1 MYYFGSY
8 LGSGLISYAADEQN
22 GNTNISNVTFEAY
35 FKGDNDQ
42 KVYSKEADITSEL
55 TLYLAIGVK
64 EGTLKNFKIDFENT
78 NFKLRDGRTKI
89 EATQINAT
97 ETKEISLPIVA
108 KNDSTFNLDL
118 LNMENK
124 IKITGK
130 YISNNNETTDL
141 NTEKTVSIKW
151 NSSNLT
157 SMTEEER
164 KETKVLTAE
173 IITNKTYT
181 IGETQKRLIQV
192 KVTSGIK
199 NNIYPIE
206 KTIITVNPLEAG
218 EISESEFTNGTK
230 LTAEEVNVATYSTKA
245 TNGKDGSTNFG
256 KAEENKLGSWQYNSE
271 TGITTITINNNKD
284 ESNNVAW
291 AKNAVDEFV
300 VTYIYNEE
308 SVKNTKAFRTVAEN
322 NLKLYTDEGEHKKT
336 TEYWETNTEKAMPI
350 ELNIQAPESLSKKY
364 ISTGKDFKE
373 TLTLNISTTKLE
385 KNLFVVSS
393 MDRLNISDEDETKVK
408 PSTTYKTTYI
418 NKEDFMNILGE
429 NGEVDILN
437 MSTEEELGKITKD
450 SVDTNNEAMLSFTY
464 PSNVSLIGI
473 QLSNPVK
480 EGKLNIENSKTLNI
494 ANVTEYTSNIDKIEK
509 LTLSSLAAIQNIDEK
524 DPVYDTDAQIKEITL
539 TNPETN
545 VELGVDLGQDKTT
558 LPVGTKNTVGFT
570 VSLKTSG
577 ENDKLYN
584 NPTVQIKLPEE
595 AKEVA
600 IVKDSEDLAHANGLE
615 FEGWKVNGNTI
626 EIKLKGNQAQT
637 SNYDGQDTTITFSA
651 EFSTQKLLPTITRN
665 IDLTVTN
672 GEEQKTNSKQVTFSA
687 DKGILLANSISNYNG
702 TEPSISAFKNEEK
715 SGLLNSASDK
725 AITATGEATI
735 INNTGNKLENTEII
749 GKGNIKV
756 AMEGATIAYT
766 KDQEVTQNSNWNIT
780 EYAQDVTGYKITIPT
795 IENAKTVKFTYEL
808 TIPAN
813 LGANKTIELQY
824 TVYSGTEEIASP
836 KILLLTE
843 QNVKLELNVEPT
855 VKDGETVYEED
866 ELVYKIKIKNTGE
879 TIARNVKIS
888 NIIPE
893 GTTLVGQNQTEWTIE
908 RLGIGESIIKEI
920 RVKVNSLQEG
930 ETEKTITNTTTV
942 KADYLEENLQNK
954 IVNKVK
960 KSDIKIETVSKYG
973 TQFYAG
979 DVISHGVKITNTT
992 ENVLENVTVKMNIP
1006 EGTTY
1011 YNRSQDKE
1019 FDELQYN
1026 WDEEKELATW
1036 NLKKLGINESIT
1048 LNLQTVANELD
1059 NNSIEKKLIYNFE
1072 IDYDGDNKVVKS
1084 VYNGNIVKPNL
1095 DLKLEASKENVKVGE
1110 NITYELDIKNT
1121 TDYITSAD
1129 INLELSDGLV
1139 IKSVETTEDDEKIQE
1154 NIYEANKVSLSKN
1167 IKAQS
1172 NIKITIVA
1180 NVTDTFKKGDI
1191 IKADAKVDVYG
1202 RNNDGLKESI
1212 ETVFTKEITV
1222 NSSVSVDAEYPE
1234 APNPIEP
1241 DPEIPL
1247 NPDNPENPDNPDNP
1261 TPTPTPDPKPTNPD
1275 DPDTP
1280 VEKIYTI
1287 SGVAWLDE
1295 NENGQKESSERL
1307 LKGILVKIKQINKDK
1322 VAEYLKDDNGED
1334 LTAITNNNGEYV
1346 FKNLEP
1352 GQYILEFKYNT
1363 KTYKLT
1369 QVANKDSIPYESK
1382 TSEGTTVKT
1391 DTITIKNSNIG
1402 NIDIG
1407 LVLNST
1413 FDLELNKYI
1422 TRAVVQNNA
1431 GTTEYKYNNEQLAKL
1446 EIKAKQM
1453 ASSTVFIEYVI
1464 EVKNNGAVPGSAQV
1478 IADYLPKELKFSSE
1492 MNTDWYQG
1500 TDGNLYTEKLKDVTI
1515 EPGETKQV
1523 SLILTKAMT
1532 ENNTG
1537 TFVNAAEIYEDKNDF
1552 GLVDTNS
1559 TPANQEEK
1567 ENDYSTAE
1575 IMISTA
1581 TGSPAMYIGIIMA
1594 CMLILG
1600 GGVYMINKKVING
1613 KKSI

>member
-1 MYYFGSY
+1 
-8 LGSGLISYAADEQN
+8 
-22 GNTNISNVTFEAY
+22 
-35 FKGDNDQ
+35 
-42 KVYSKEADITSEL
+42 
-55 TLYLAIGVK
+55 
-64 EGTLKNFKIDFENT
+64 
-78 NFKLRDGRTKI
+78 
-89 EATQINAT
+89 
-97 ETKEISLPIVA
+97 
-108 KNDSTFNLDL
+108 
-118 LNMENK
+118 
-124 IKITGK
+124 
-130 YISNNNETTDL
+130 
-141 NTEKTVSIKW
+141 
-151 NSSNLT
+151 
-157 SMTEEER
+157 
-164 KETKVLTAE
+164 
-173 IITNKTYT
+173 
-181 IGETQKRLIQV
+181 
-192 KVTSGIK
+192 
-199 NNIYPIE
+199 
-206 KTIITVNPLEAG
+206 
-218 EISESEFTNGTK
+218 
-230 LTAEEVNVATYSTKA
+230 
-245 TNGKDGSTNFG
+245 
-256 KAEENKLGSWQYNSE
+256 
-271 TGITTITINNNKD
+271 
-284 ESNNVAW
+284 
-291 AKNAVDEFV
+291 
-300 VTYIYNEE
+300 
-308 SVKNTKAFRTVAEN
+308 
-322 NLKLYTDEGEHKKT
+322 
-336 TEYWETNTEKAMPI
+336 
-350 ELNIQAPESLSKKY
+350 
-364 ISTGKDFKE
+364 
-373 TLTLNISTTKLE
+373 
-385 KNLFVVSS
+385 
-393 MDRLNISDEDETKVK
+393 
-408 PSTTYKTTYI
+408 
-418 NKEDFMNILGE
+418 
-429 NGEVDILN
+429 
-437 MSTEEELGKITKD
+437 
-450 SVDTNNEAMLSFTY
+450 
-464 PSNVSLIGI
+464 
-473 QLSNPVK
+473 
-480 EGKLNIENSKTLNI
+480 
-494 ANVTEYTSNIDKIEK
+494 
-509 LTLSSLAAIQNIDEK
+509 
-524 DPVYDTDAQIKEITL
+524 
-539 TNPETN
+539 
-545 VELGVDLGQDKTT
+545 
-558 LPVGTKNTVGFT
+558 
-570 VSLKTSG
+570 
-577 ENDKLYN
+577 
-584 NPTVQIKLPEE
+584 
-595 AKEVA
+595 
-600 IVKDSEDLAHANGLE
+600 
-615 FEGWKVNGNTI
+615 
-626 EIKLKGNQAQT
+626 
-637 SNYDGQDTTITFSA
+637 
-651 EFSTQKLLPTITRN
+651 
-665 IDLTVTN
+665 
-672 GEEQKTNSKQVTFSA
+672 
-687 DKGILLANSISNYNG
+687 
-702 TEPSISAFKNEEK
+702 
-715 SGLLNSASDK
+715 
-725 AITATGEATI
+725 
-735 INNTGNKLENTEII
+735 
-749 GKGNIKV
+749 
-756 AMEGATIAYT
+756 MEGATIAYT

-942 KADYLEENLQNK
+942 KADYLAENLQNK
-954 IVNKVK
+954 IVNKVN
-960 KSDIKIETVSKYG
+960 KSDIKIETFSKYG
-973 TQFYAG
+973 MQFYAG
-979 DVISHGVKITNTT
+979 DVISHSVKITNTT
-992 ENVLENVTVKMNIP
+992 ENILENVTVKMNIP

-1019 FDELQYN
+1019 FDGLQYN

-1048 LNLQTVANELD
+1048 LNLQTIANELD

-1072 IDYDGDNKVVKS
+1072 IDYDGDNKIVKS
-1084 VYNGNIVKPNL
+1084 VYNGDIVRPNL

-1121 TDYITSAD
+1121 TDYTTSAD

-1139 IKSVETTEDDEKIQE
+1139 IKSIETTENNEKTQE
-1154 NIYEANKVSLSKN
+1154 DIYEANKISLSKD

-1172 NIKITIVA
+1172 NIKIAIVA

>member
-22 GNTNISNVTFEAY
+22 SNTNISNVTFEAY

-42 KVYSKEADITSEL
+42 KVYSNEADISSEL

-78 NFKLRDGRTKI
+78 NFKLKDGRTKI

-118 LNMENK
+118 LNMDNK

-141 NTEKTVSIKW
+141 NTEKTISIKW

-164 KETKVLTAE
+164 KETKVLSTE

-192 KVTSGIK
+192 KVKSGIK

-218 EISESEFTNGTK
+218 EMNEKEFTNGTK
-230 LTAEEVNVATYSTKA
+230 LTAEEVNVAAYSTKA
-245 TNGKDGSTNFG
+245 TNGKDGSANFG

-271 TGITTITINNNKD
+271 TGITTITINNSKD

-291 AKNAVDEFV
+291 AKNAVDEFI

-308 SVKNTKAFRTVAEN
+308 SVKNAKAFRTVAEN

-336 TEYWETNTEKAMPI
+336 ARYWETNAEKAMPI

-393 MDRLNISDEDETKVK
+393 IDRLNISDEDQTKVK
-408 PSTTYKTTYI
+408 PSTTYKSTYI

-429 NGEVDILN
+429 NGEVAILN

-450 SVDTNNEAMLSFTY
+450 SVDSNNEEMLSFTY

-480 EGKLNIENSKTLNI
+480 EGKLNIENNKNLNI

-509 LTLSSLAAIQNIDEK
+509 LTLSSLAAIQNIDEE
-524 DPVYDTDAQIKEITL
+524 DSVYDTDAQIKEITL

-615 FEGWKVNGNTI
+615 FKNWKVNGNTI
-626 EIKLKGNQAQT
+626 EIELEGNQAQT

-672 GEEQKTNSKQVTFSA
+672 GEDQKTNSKQVIFSA
-687 DKGILLANSISNYNG
+687 DKGILLVNSISNYNG

-715 SGLLNSASDK
+715 SGLLNSTSDK

-766 KDQEVTQNSNWNIT
+766 KDQEVTKNSNWNVT
-780 EYAQDVTGYKITIPT
+780 EYAQDVTGYKITVPT

-824 TVYSGTEEIASP
+824 TVYNRSEEIASP

-855 VKDGETVYEED
+855 VKDGENVYEGQA
-866 ELVYKIKIKNTGE
+866 LNYNVTVKNTGE
-879 TIARNVKIS
+879 TEARNVEINTNLSEGLEVKAGTQSSWKIDK
-888 NIIPE
+888 
-893 GTTLVGQNQTEWTIE
+893 
-908 RLGIGESIIKEI
+908 LGAGEEI
-920 RVKVNSLQEG
+920 
-930 ETEKTITNTTTV
+930 TKTIQAKAKNLEESEKEKIITAEIIV
-942 KADYLEENLQNK
+942 KADYLKEELK
-954 IVNKVK
+954 TTITNKVK
-960 KSDIKIETVSKYG
+960 ASKIRVSIEDGYTDDAIIYVQGKMSYV
-973 TQFYAG
+973 T
-979 DVISHGVKITNTT
+979 KITNTST
-992 ENVLENVTVKMNIP
+992 ETIN
-1006 EGTTY
+1006 
-1011 YNRSQDKE
+1011 
-1019 FDELQYN
+1019 
-1026 WDEEKELATW
+1026 
-1036 NLKKLGINESIT
+1036 NLKIVCTLPEETTFKSDYIYLGEEEINPSRKQNGNKIEYSITELGSGSTLLIGSNLVAKALNENESER
-1048 LNLQTVANELD
+1048 TVTATTTVEAD
-1059 NNSIEKKLIYNFE
+1059 NIEKY
-1072 IDYDGDNKVVKS
+1072 S
-1084 VYNGNIVKPNL
+1084 VSKNDIIVNPA
-1095 DLKLEASKENVKVGE
+1095 LKLEYTSENLTASERNSIVKTGDKIKFNATITNKSKYKQQINVEGNIPDGVIVDSLTQNRLNKKENIEISLKKYRIQIVLEGNESVNIELIATVGATEKDVK
-1110 NITYELDIKNT
+1110 II
-1121 TDYITSAD
+1121 
-1129 INLELSDGLV
+1129 
-1139 IKSVETTEDDEKIQE
+1139 
-1154 NIYEANKVSLSKN
+1154 
-1167 IKAQS
+1167 S
-1172 NIKITIVA
+1172 NIKCHTVI
-1180 NVTDTFKKGDI
+1180 NDRDGMGDT
-1191 IKADAKVDVYG
+1191 VYT
-1202 RNNDGLKESI
+1202 NELTAEKEYTLKYQ
-1212 ETVFTKEITV
+1212 EIT
-1222 NSSVSVDAEYPE
+1222 PE
-1234 APNPIEP
+1234 PEPENP
-1241 DPEIPL
+1241 L
-1247 NPDNPENPDNPDNP
+1247 TPENPDNPNNP
-1261 TPTPTPDPKPTNPD
+1261 DNPD
-1275 DPDTP
+1275 DPAKPDDPVTP
-1280 VEKIYTI
+1280 NDPTEKIYTI

-1322 VAEYLKDDNGED
+1322 VAEYLKDENGED
-1334 LTAITNNNGEYV
+1334 LTAITNNDGEYV

-1369 QVANKDSIPYESK
+1369 QVANKDSVPYESK

-1453 ASSTVFIEYVI
+1453 ASSTVFVEYVI

-1537 TFVNAAEIYEDKNDF
+1537 TFVNAAEIYEDKNEF

-1581 TGSPAMYIGIIMA
+1581 TGSPAMYIGIIIA